1 MEIETVWTGFRG
13 PKAKKK
19 PLKSSCE
26 GRVGIR
32 VCRRKDLSVTVS
44 ELGAMSSRVLWR
56 FSAPVKQSEV
66 DEEKQKYYVNA
77 GYAIRALR
85 EEFPHLFYR
94 ELSFDMF
101 RDDIVLK
108 DPMNT
113 FVGIENYKYIFW
125 SLRFHGRIFFRALW
139 LDIVSVW
146 QPAENTIMVRW
157 TVHGIPRVP
166 WESHGRYDG
175 TSEYKLD
182 KNGKIYEHRVD
193 NIALNSPPKFQVLG
207 VEALIES
214 LSCPSTPKPTYF
226 EFLPSSIMKSMQF
239 LTNFTP
245 VRHYLGL

>member
-1 MEIETVWTGFRG
+1 MATVLTGVRG
-13 PKAKKK
+13 PKTKKKKK
-19 PLKSSCE
+19 PLMRSSCE
-26 GRVGIR
+26 GRGR
-32 VCRRKDLSVTVS
+32 AGNRSGKDLSVRVS
-44 ELGAMSSRVLWR
+44 ELWR

-101 RDDIVLK
+101 RDDIVFK

-139 LDIVSVW
+139 LDIVSVR
-146 QPAENTIMVRW
+146 QPVENTIMVRW

-166 WESHGRYDG
+166 WESHGRFDG

-193 NIALNSPPKFQVLG
+193 NIAPNSPPKFQVLG

-214 LSCPSTPKPTYF
+214 LTCPSTPKPTYF
-226 EFLPSSIMKSMQF
+226 EFLPSSITKSKQF
-239 LTNFTP
+239 LTNFTR